1 MKIPV
6 GSVLKYIDGEQTA
19 EVTGRKKGGP
29 REGDVTDG
37 SDNQA
42 ARHRLQRKTGTLL
55 DVQRMRRHRDLHNQ
69 TYGEMG

>member
-29 REGDVTDG
+29 KEGDVTDG

-42 ARHRLQRKTGTLL
+42 ARHRLQ
-55 DVQRMRRHRDLHNQ
+55 
-69 TYGEMG
+69 